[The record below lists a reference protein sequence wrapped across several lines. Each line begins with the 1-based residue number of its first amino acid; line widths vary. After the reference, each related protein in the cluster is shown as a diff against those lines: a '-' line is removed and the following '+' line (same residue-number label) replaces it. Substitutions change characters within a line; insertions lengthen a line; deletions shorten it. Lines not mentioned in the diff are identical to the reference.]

1 MRETEG
7 RGGKMR
13 EVSQCMRLCLL
24 TPAIAMKNETM
35 STSKAYTHE
44 YIGENW
50 WAVTIGTESL
60 C

>member
-1 MRETEG
+1 
-7 RGGKMR
+7 MR